1 MKFKG
6 LLVLA
11 NIFITPL
18 VIAENSCNFF
28 ANTLVSNESNVLSQ
42 GNSEDNGFDINKL
55 ALVDKQINQDV
66 KNGFPGAALL
76 IIKDGHVIKQTV
88 YGSSLK
94 YDLKTGKPLTKPIP
108 VQCNTLFDLA
118 SNTKM
123 YATNYAIMHLVAE
136 SKLDIDKP
144 IGFYLPSYNGC
155 DKNGQCRETRTVR
168 DLLTHSAGYPP
179 SPQFYNPQTIAQ
191 YGDNLY
197 SQNRLTT
204 ESIILNKLPFERAR
218 GGKPVYSD
226 VDFMLLGMIIEAISK
241 QSLDQYVMQNIYQP
255 LGLKSITFNPLLNGY
270 SNKSCAATEVDGN
283 TRGGSIKFPNIR
295 TTPIEC
301 QVHDENSYYSMGG
314 VSGHAGLFANLADM
328 AVLMQ
333 LALNNGAYNK
343 VTLWTPAIEA
353 QFIAPI
359 ASDDTYGL
367 GWRRA
372 GAKSNYAP
380 FGHYA
385 SNQAF
390 GHTGWTGTLTL
401 IDPKYD
407 LAIVLLT
414 NKKHSQYKDGKFA
427 GDAFATGSYK
437 QIVDL
442 IYQSLDNNTKSI
454 NIN

>member
-1 MKFKG
+1 MISKYLPLLLSG
-6 LLVLA
+6 LFVSSA
-11 NIFITPL
+11 M
-18 VIAENSCNFF
+18 AENQCNFF
-28 ANTLVSNESNVLSQ
+28 ATGDSVAKSTLLAQ
-42 GNSEDNGFDINKL
+42 GNPESFGFDPKKL
-55 ALVDKQINQDV
+55 ALVDQQINQDV

-76 IIKDGHVIKQTV
+76 IIKDGHVIKQSV
-88 YGSSLK
+88 YGSALK
-94 YDLKTGKPLTKPIP
+94 YDLKTGKPLTKPMP

-123 YATNYAIMHLVAE
+123 YATNYAVMHLVAE
-136 SKLDIDKP
+136 SKLDVNKP
-144 IGFYLPSYNGC
+144 ISFYLPEYKGC

-168 DLLTHSAGYPP
+168 DLLTHSAGYTP

-204 ESIILNKLPFERAR
+204 ESIILSRLPFERAR
-218 GGKPVYSD
+218 AGKPVYSD
-226 VDFMLLGMIIEAISK
+226 VDFMLLGMIIETITK

-255 LGLKSITFNPLLNGY
+255 LGLKSITFNPLLNGHGY
-270 SNKSCAATEVDGN
+270 GSCAATEVDGN
-283 TRGGSIKFPNIR
+283 TRGGSIDFPNIR

-314 VSGHAGLFANLADM
+314 VSGHAGLFADLGDM
-328 AVLMQ
+328 AVLVQ
-333 LALNNGAYNK
+333 LALNNGSYND
-343 VTLWTPAIEA
+343 VTLWTPAVEA

-385 SNQAF
+385 SSQAF
-390 GHTGWTGTLTL
+390 GHTGWTGTITL

-427 GDAFATGSYK
+427 GDGFATGNYK

-442 IYQSLDNNTKSI
+442 IYQSLNVESI
-454 NIN
+454 K

>member
-1 MKFKG
+1 MKIKYLLLLISG
-6 LLVLA
+6 LSISSVM
-11 NIFITPL
+11 
-18 VIAENSCNFF
+18 AESQCNFF
-28 ANTLVSNESNVLSQ
+28 AASGSIAKSALLVQGKPESYGFDSKKLTLVDQ
-42 GNSEDNGFDINKL
+42 
-55 ALVDKQINQDV
+55 QINQDV

-76 IIKDGHVIKQTV
+76 IIKDGHVIKQNV

-94 YDLKTGKPLTKPIP
+94 YDLKTGKPLAKPIP
-108 VQCNTLFDLA
+108 VECNTLFDLA

-123 YATNYAIMHLVAE
+123 YASNYAIMHLVADG
-136 SKLDIDKP
+136 KLDIDKP
-144 IGFYLPSYNGC
+144 ISFYLPAYKGC

-168 DLLTHSAGYPP
+168 DLLTHSAGYMP
-179 SPQFYNPQTIAQ
+179 SPQFYNPQNIAQ

-197 SQNRLTT
+197 SQDRLTT

-226 VDFMLLGMIIEAISK
+226 VDFMLLGMVIKAISK
-241 QSLDQYVMQNIYQP
+241 QSLDQYVAQNIYQP
-255 LGLKSITFNPLLNGY
+255 LGLKSVTFNPLLNGY
-270 SNKSCAATEVDGN
+270 NHKSCAATEVDGN
-283 TRGGSIKFPNIR
+283 TRGGSISFPNIH
-295 TTPIEC
+295 TTPIQC

-333 LALNNGAYNK
+333 LALNNGSYNK
-343 VTLWTPAIEA
+343 VTLWTPAVEA
-353 QFIAPI
+353 QFIAPM
-359 ASDDTYGL
+359 ASDDTYGV

-372 GAKSNYAP
+372 GSKNDYAP

-414 NKKHSQYKDGKFA
+414 NKKHSQYKDGKFT
-427 GDAFATGSYK
+427 GDSFATGAYH
-437 QIVDL
+437 QIIDL
-442 IYQSLDNNTKSI
+442 IYQSLDSNVK
-454 NIN
+454 NIEH

>member
-1 MKFKG
+1 MKIKYL
-6 LLVLA
+6 LLVVSGLSISSA
-11 NIFITPL
+11 M
-18 VIAENSCNFF
+18 AESQCNFF
-28 ANTLVSNESNVLSQ
+28 AASASIAESTHLMQ
-42 GNSEDNGFDINKL
+42 GNPESFGFNLKKL
-55 ALVDKQINQDV
+55 ALVDQQINQDV

-76 IIKDGHVIKQTV
+76 IIKDGHVIKQNV

-94 YDLKTGKPLTKPIP
+94 YNLKTGKPLAKPIP
-108 VQCNTLFDLA
+108 VECDTLFDLA

-123 YATNYAIMHLVAE
+123 YATNYAIMHLVADG
-136 SKLDIDKP
+136 KLDVNKP
-144 IGFYLPSYNGC
+144 VNFYLPAYKGC
-155 DKNGQCRETRTVR
+155 DKNGQCRESRTVR
-168 DLLTHSAGYPP
+168 DLLTHSAGYTP

-197 SQNRLTT
+197 SQDRLTT

-226 VDFMLLGMIIEAISK
+226 VDFMLLGMIIEAITK
-241 QSLDQYVMQNIYQP
+241 QPLDQYVAQNIYQP
-255 LGLKSITFNPLLNGY
+255 LGLKYITFNPLLNGY
-270 SNKSCAATEVDGN
+270 SHKSCAATEVDGN
-283 TRGGSIKFPNIR
+283 TRGGSISFPNIR
-295 TTPIEC
+295 TTPIQC
-301 QVHDENSYYSMGG
+301 QVHDENSFYSMGG

-328 AVLMQ
+328 AVLLQ
-333 LALNNGAYNK
+333 LALNNGTYNK
-343 VTLWTPAIEA
+343 VTLWTPAVET

-359 ASDDTYGL
+359 ASDDTYGI

-401 IDPKYD
+401 IDPKYN

-427 GDAFATGSYK
+427 GDSFATGSYH

-442 IYQSLDNNTKSI
+442 IYQSLDAKVV